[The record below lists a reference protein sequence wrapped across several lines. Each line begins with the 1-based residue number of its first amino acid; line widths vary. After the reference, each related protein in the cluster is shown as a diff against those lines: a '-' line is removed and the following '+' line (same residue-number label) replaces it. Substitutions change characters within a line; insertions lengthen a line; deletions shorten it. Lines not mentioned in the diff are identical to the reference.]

1 MNELPAGYLMPAA
14 DGPKEGLPVWIFYI
28 IFCAVL
34 LLLFLAFLH
43 NKDLRNKINNIFL
56 AYKKK
61 FMKFWLEAFLRRQE
75 KKKNKLLIQ
84 LGQQG
89 TSAWPEL
96 KDLSQAAS
104 ELNSLEEMKEKFGEA
119 GCELA
124 RSQLEPS
131 YQAIGLII
139 NKIRPEIKALA
150 IYYSR
155 IDQTERRI
163 KILKKELE
171 KG

>member
-1 MNELPAGYLMPAA
+1 MTELRVGYLIPAA
-14 DGPKEGLPVWIFYI
+14 DSQKEGLPVWIFYI

-43 NKDLRNKINNIFL
+43 NKDLRSKINNIFL
-56 AYKKK
+56 VYKKR
-61 FMKFWLEAFLRRQE
+61 FMKFWLEAALQREE
-75 KKKNKLLIQ
+75 KKRNKLLSW

-89 TSAWPEL
+89 ISAWPGL

-104 ELNSLEEMKEKFGEA
+104 EISCLEEKRKMSGET
-119 GCELA
+119 
-124 RSQLEPS
+124 SHQLEPH

-139 NKIRPEIKALA
+139 NKIRPEIRVLA

-155 IDQTERRI
+155 IDQAERRI

-171 KG
+171 NL

>member
-1 MNELPAGYLMPAA
+1 MNGLPAGYLIPAA
-14 DGPKEGLPVWIFYI
+14 DSQQEGLPVWIFYI
-28 IFCAVL
+28 VLCAVL

-43 NKDLRNKINNIFL
+43 NKGLRNKINNIFL
-56 AYKKK
+56 VYKNK
-61 FMKFWLEAFLRRQE
+61 FLKFWLEAILRRQE
-75 KKKNKLLIQ
+75 KRKNKLLIQ

-89 TSAWPEL
+89 TAAWPEL

-104 ELNSLEEMKEKFGEA
+104 ELNSLKEMKEKFGEA
-119 GCELA
+119 GCQLA
-124 RSQLEPS
+124 RSQLELH

-155 IDQTERRI
+155 IDQAERRI

>member
-1 MNELPAGYLMPAA
+1 LNESGVGYLIPVA
-14 DGPKEGLPVWIFYI
+14 DSQQEGLPVWIFYI
-28 IFCAVL
+28 VLCAVL

-43 NKDLRNKINNIFL
+43 NRGLRNKINNIFL
-56 AYKKK
+56 VYKNK
-61 FMKFWLEAFLRRQE
+61 FLKFWLEAILRRQE

-104 ELNSLEEMKEKFGEA
+104 EINFLEEKKDKPGEA
-119 GCELA
+119 SLSLA
-124 RSQLEPS
+124 RSPLESP

-139 NKIRPEIKALA
+139 NKIRPEIKDLV

-163 KILKKELE
+163 KIIKKELE
-171 KG
+171 NL